1 MQFMTLIFCLYIW
14 SPKIKRILALSLNW
28 EVNFKLFNQEMGQI
42 EACNVNDVS
51 AIVLI
56 YGSKFY

>member
-1 MQFMTLIFCLYIW
+1 
-14 SPKIKRILALSLNW
+14 
-28 EVNFKLFNQEMGQI
+28 MGQI